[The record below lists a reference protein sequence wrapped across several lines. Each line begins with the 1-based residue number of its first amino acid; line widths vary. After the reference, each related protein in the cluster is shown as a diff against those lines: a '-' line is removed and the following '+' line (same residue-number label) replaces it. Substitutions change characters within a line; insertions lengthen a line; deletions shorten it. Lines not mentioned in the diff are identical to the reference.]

1 MPTGGQSRAL
11 DEKAGYELLEF
22 AIFYLFDV
30 AVDCDEFRDGIAIAR
45 PMALR
50 RCQADGL
57 PREVH
62 DRAQCRR

>member
-11 DEKAGYELLEF
+11 DGKAGYELLEF

-50 RCQADGL
+50 CCPA
-57 PREVH
+57 
-62 DRAQCRR
+62 